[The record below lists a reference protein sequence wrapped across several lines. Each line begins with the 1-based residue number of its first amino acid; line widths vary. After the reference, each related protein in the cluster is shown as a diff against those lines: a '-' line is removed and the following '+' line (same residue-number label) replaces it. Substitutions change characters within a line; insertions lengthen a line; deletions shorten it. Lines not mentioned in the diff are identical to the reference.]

1 MVCDFDTLR
10 THVANFAA
18 RCAEKL
24 RKQQSAA
31 SIVGVFVESNRF
43 RPDLTQY
50 CNMTEVNLSTPSS
63 STIEVV
69 KAATACLRRIYRED
83 IQYKRAGVV
92 LMGVVPNAAVQTD
105 LFTFDAEKHQQMMQ
119 LDSAVDRI
127 NKVDGTETVILS
139 SQQYPNGRKFADA
152 IKHDLKS
159 ACPTTRWSDIIK
171 LK

>member
-1 MVCDFDTLR
+1 ML
-10 THVANFAA
+10 
-18 RCAEKL
+18 
-24 RKQQSAA
+24 
-31 SIVGVFVESNRF
+31 F
-43 RPDLTQY
+43 R
-50 CNMTEVNLSTPSS
+50 S
-63 STIEVV
+63 
-69 KAATACLRRIYRED
+69 
-83 IQYKRAGVV
+83 
-92 LMGVVPNAAVQTD
+92 VVPNAAVQTD

>member
-1 MVCDFDTLR
+1 
-10 THVANFAA
+10 
-18 RCAEKL
+18 
-24 RKQQSAA
+24 
-31 SIVGVFVESNRF
+31 
-43 RPDLTQY
+43 
-50 CNMTEVNLSTPSS
+50 MTEVNLSTPSS

-83 IQYKRAGVV
+83 IHCKRAGVV
-92 LMGVVPNAAVQTD
+92 LMGVVSNAAVQTD
-105 LFTFDAEKHQQMMQ
+105 LFTFDVEKYQHMMQ